1 MNYTCKICGDFC
13 KNSRSFTN
21 HLRKHKVSNENYYRQ
36 FILKTNEDK
45 CLVCNKTTNFKSIE
59 HGYFNFCSVSCSRKH
74 KQTQEKVE
82 QTNLKNHGTKT
93 WNNREKSKITCK
105 EKHDCEYV
113 FQSDSV
119 KNKIKYTV
127 KQQYGYDHISQVP
140 SIRNKIE
147 QTCLNHFGNT
157 NPLVNEKIKEKIK
170 QTNIKLYGTSNPNH
184 NHFYRFDNKNFDSS
198 YELAY
203 YIWLKKHNIDFEY
216 QPDISFS
223 YEYNGTR
230 NYYPDFLVED
240 NYVELK
246 GSHFFENHNK
256 NNKMINP
263 YDRSQDDLYESK
275 HQCMLKYNVE
285 IITDCDKYIE
295 YVSNKYGKDYIKA
308 FIIKT
313 KKDNDE
319 S

>member
-45 CLVCNKTTNFKSIE
+45 CLVCNKPTNFKSIE
-59 HGYFNFCSVSCSRKH
+59 YGYFKFCSVSCGRKH
-74 KQTQEKVE
+74 PDTQEKVR
-82 QTNLKNHGTKT
+82 QTNIKNHGCENY
-93 WNNREKSKITCK
+93 NNRNKAKLTVQK
-105 EKHDCEYV
+105 EHNCDYV
-113 FQSDSV
+113 FQIQSIKDKIRKS
-119 KNKIKYTV
+119 NKEKFGYEYVSQSPIV
-127 KQQYGYDHISQVP
+127 RKQ
-140 SIRNKIE
+140 IE
-147 QTCLNHFGNT
+147 NTCLDRFGTT
-157 NPLVNEKIKEKIK
+157 NPLQNEIVKEKIK

-184 NHFYRFDNKNFDSS
+184 NHFYRFDNKLFDSS
-198 YELAY
+198 YELTY
-203 YIWLKKHNIDFEY
+203 YIWLKDHNIDFEY

-223 YEYNGTR
+223 YCYDGTK

-240 NYVELK
+240 NYIELK
-246 GSHFFENHNK
+246 GSHFFVNHDM

-263 YDRSQDDLYESK
+263 YDRSQDDLYEAK
-275 HQCMLKYNVE
+275 HQCMLKNNVE

-295 YVSNKYGKDYIKA
+295 YVSNKYGKDYIKS
-308 FIIKT
+308 FIVKT

>member
-1 MNYTCKICGDFC
+1 MKYTCKICGSLF
-13 KNSRSFTN
+13 KNSRSITN
-21 HLRKHKVSNENYYRQ
+21 HLKLHKISNENYYRKYM
-36 FILKTNEDK
+36 LKQNEGF
-45 CLVCNKTTNFKSIE
+45 CLTCGKPTNFKSIE

-105 EKHDCEYV
+105 ETHNCEYV
-113 FQSDSV
+113 FQSTTV

-170 QTNIKLYGTSNPNH
+170 HTNKILYGTSNPNH
-184 NHFYRFDNKNFDSS
+184 NHYYYFDNKNFDSS

-203 YIWLKKHNIDFEY
+203 YIWLKNHNIDFEY

-246 GSHFFENHNK
+246 GSHFFKNHNI
-256 NNKMINP
+256 NERMINP
-263 YDRSQDDLYESK
+263 YDRSQDDLYEAK
-275 HQCMLKYNVE
+275 HQCMLKNGV
-285 IITDCDKYIE
+285 IIIIDCNKYIK
-295 YVSNKYGKDYIKA
+295 YVNDLYGKDFIKSH
-308 FIIKT
+308 IKSN
-313 KKDNDE
+313 KEFSNE
-319 S
+319 